1 MRRALSSI
9 LAGAACLSMAAPSP
23 VLAQATQPAPGGG
36 FYDFDDYTYFPQP
49 QQQPQPQQHL
59 EPIIPTLPDD
69 PITPVIPVV
78 PQPPQTPTPAPTP
91 TPSPAPSPGNP
102 PPAGGGGG
110 GPVPVAPYVPGGPF
124 VFPKGDINAAKADG
138 KAFVTDARGANR
150 QIATSTN
157 LTGTIPG
164 YTGQTL
170 PMEALADDPDALTAQ
185 GASGAL
191 SNDAWRL
198 VTNPDRTVVT
208 LDPDG
213 LLRAQT
219 VAEDPDA
226 YLAGSSLG
234 ASNGQC
240 APLPPSGAGTEYY
253 EATCEEGAQ
262 LIDEA
267 RTCRVPLVI
276 ETAGSQHWEYSCY
289 SDEPQPGHA
298 GVCSNVQGALQS
310 GGCRLIDRERVGF
323 SCLQWVYPPSGGRP
337 WCAEPGEPLYR
348 EVWACPAQLPGVR
361 GGFLRNTTR
370 IVSETRNEA
379 QCQAATDGLTCTQSG
394 EVCTGQPE
402 TRTINGLAVTRSCW
416 EWERTYQCSGTTQ
429 ATDCSDIAG
438 NPQCTFVRDECLDDP
453 QVGACQLTTKVY
465 RCPIPGGGT
474 NDPAQYICGDD
485 VYCIDGECE
494 PIEREASTEFKDALV
509 GLHTLG
515 QANAEFNEADLTLF
529 AGSRETCSKKV
540 FGLSNCCSGKGV
552 PLLTPFLCNAAE
564 RELDKKDDKGLCHR
578 VGSYCSSR
586 VLGVCTTR
594 RDAYCCF
601 ESKLSRILQQQG
613 RQQISKPWGAPKS
626 ETCKGFT
633 LEEFSRLDLSVMN
646 FSEVYADFIDAA
658 KLPDELDTSQ
668 QIQQRIEDYLQQH
681 GPN

>member
-1 MRRALSSI
+1 MRRALASI
-9 LAGAACLSMAAPSP
+9 LAGAACLSIAGPLP
-23 VLAQATQPAPGGG
+23 LFAQASQPAPGGG
-36 FYDFDDYTYFPQP
+36 FYDLDDYTYFPQP
-49 QQQPQPQQHL
+49 QPQQRF
-59 EPIIPTLPDD
+59 EPIMPILPDD
-69 PITPVIPVV
+69 PIPPDVPVF
-78 PQPPQTPTPAPTP
+78 PQPPQTPAPSPSPTP
-91 TPSPAPSPGNP
+91 TPAPPPGNP

-110 GPVPVAPYVPGGPF
+110 GSVPVAPYVPGGPLT
-124 VFPKGDINAAKADG
+124 FPKGDISAAKADG
-138 KAFVTDARGANR
+138 KTFVTGARAASG
-150 QIATSTN
+150 QISTSTN

-170 PMEALADDPDALTAQ
+170 PQEALADDPDGLTAQ

-208 LDPDG
+208 LDADG
-213 LLRAQT
+213 LLRAQA

-226 YLAGSSLG
+226 YLAGSTLG
-234 ASNGQC
+234 STNGQC

-262 LIDEA
+262 LIEEA

-276 ETAGSQHWEYSCY
+276 QTEGSQYWQYQCY
-289 SDEPQPGHA
+289 SDEPQPGHS
-298 GVCSNVQGALQS
+298 GVCSLIRGALQNGS
-310 GGCRLIDRERVGF
+310 CTLIDRDRVGET
-323 SCLQWVYPPSGGRP
+323 CLQWVRPPNGRP

-348 EVWACPAQLPGVR
+348 EVWSCPAQLPGVP
-361 GGFLRNTTR
+361 GGALRNTTR
-370 IVSETRNEA
+370 IVSETRDEG
-379 QCQAATDGLTCTQSG
+379 QCQAATEGLTCTQSA

-402 TRTINGLAVTRSCW
+402 TRTINGLAVTRPCW
-416 EWERTYQCSGTTQ
+416 EWERTYQCNGTGQ
-429 ATDCSDIAG
+429 ATDCGDIAG

-474 NDPAQYICGDD
+474 SDPAQYICGDD

-529 AGSRETCSKKV
+529 AGSRETCTKKV

-578 VGSYCSSR
+578 VGSYCSDR
-586 VLGVCTTR
+586 VLGVCVTR
-594 RDAYCCF
+594 KDAYCCF

-613 RQQISKPWGAPKS
+613 RQQINKPWGAPKS

-633 LEEFSRLDLSVMN
+633 LDEFSRLDLSVMD

-681 GPN
+681 GPQ

>member
-1 MRRALSSI
+1 VKSALTSLLTGAVSI
-9 LAGAACLSMAAPSP
+9 ALILPAPSMAQSA
-23 VLAQATQPAPGGG
+23 QPAPGGG
-36 FYDFDDYTYFPQP
+36 FYDFEDYTYFPE
-49 QQQPQPQQHL
+49 PQPRQRL
-59 EPIIPTLPDD
+59 DPLIPTLPDD
-69 PITPVIPVV
+69 PIAPVV
-78 PQPPQTPTPAPTP
+78 PIAPLP
-91 TPSPAPSPGNP
+91 SPSPAPSPAPPPTAPPTPAPLPVSP

-110 GPVPVAPYVPGGPF
+110 GQVPVAPFVPGGPL
-124 VFPKGDINAAKADG
+124 VFPRGDINAAKADG
-138 KAFVTDARGANR
+138 KDFVTVARSANR
-150 QIATSTN
+150 QITTSTD

-170 PMEALADDPDALTAQ
+170 PEEALGDDPDRLTSQ
-185 GASGAL
+185 GVSGAL
-191 SNDAWRL
+191 NNDAWRL

-208 LDPDG
+208 LDADG
-213 LLRAQT
+213 LLRAQA

-240 APLPPSGAGTEYY
+240 APLPPSGTGAEYY

-276 ETAGSQHWEYSCY
+276 ETAGSQHWEYSCF

-310 GGCRLIDRERVGF
+310 GGCTLIDRERVGET
-323 SCLQWVYPPSGGRP
+323 CLQWVRPPNSRP

-348 EVWACPAQLPGVR
+348 EVWACPARLPGVF

-370 IVSETRNEA
+370 IVSETRDEG
-379 QCQAATDGLTCTQSG
+379 QCQAATEGLTCTQSG
-394 EVCTGQPE
+394 EVCTGQAE
-402 TRTINGLAVTRSCW
+402 TRTINGLAVTRPCW
-416 EWERTYQCSGTTQ
+416 EWERTYQCNGTGQ

-465 RCPIPGGGT
+465 RCPIPGGGSD
-474 NDPAQYICGDD
+474 DPAQYICGDD

-494 PIEREASTEFKDALV
+494 PIEREASTEFQDALV

-529 AGSRETCSKKV
+529 AGTRETCSKRV
-540 FGLSNCCSGKGV
+540 FGISNCCSGKGV

-564 RELDKKDDKGLCHR
+564 RELDNKDDRGLCHR
-578 VGSYCSSR
+578 VGSYCSDR
-586 VLGVCTTR
+586 VLGVCVTR

-613 RQQISKPWGAPKS
+613 RQQINKPWGQPRR
-626 ETCKGFT
+626 ETCQGFT
-633 LEEFSRLDLSVMN
+633 LDEFSRLDLSVMD

-658 KLPDELDTSQ
+658 KLPDELDTSR

-681 GPN
+681 GPD

>member
-1 MRRALSSI
+1 MSRSFASI
-9 LAGAACLSMAAPSP
+9 ASMIACLCLLQPPP
-23 VLAQATQPAPGGG
+23 VLAQSAQPAPGG
-36 FYDFDDYTYFPQP
+36 FYDFDDYTYFPR
-49 QQQPQPQQHL
+49 PQPQQRL

-69 PITPVIPVV
+69 PITPVVPVV
-78 PQPPQTPTPAPTP
+78 PQPPQTPTPTPNPSPTP
-91 TPSPAPSPGNP
+91 TPAPSPGNP

-110 GPVPVAPYVPGGPF
+110 GQVPVSPYVPGGPL
-124 VFPKGDINAAKADG
+124 VFPKGDVNAAKADG
-138 KAFVTDARGANR
+138 KDFVTGARSANR
-150 QIATSTN
+150 QITTSTN

-164 YTGQTL
+164 YTGQRL
-170 PMEALADDPDALTAQ
+170 PEEALGDDPDRLTSQ

-191 SNDAWRL
+191 DNDAWRL

-208 LDPDG
+208 LDADG
-213 LLRAQT
+213 LLRAQA

-234 ASNGQC
+234 AANGQC

-253 EATCEEGAQ
+253 EAMCEEGAQ
-262 LIDEA
+262 PIEET

-276 ETAGSQHWEYSCY
+276 QTEGSQHWEYSCY
-289 SDEPQPGHA
+289 SDEPQPGHS
-298 GVCSNVQGALQS
+298 GVCWSIQGALQ
-310 GGCRLIDRERVGF
+310 GGSCTLIDRERVGF
-323 SCLQWVYPPSGGRP
+323 ACLQWVYPERGGRP

-348 EVWACPAQLPGVR
+348 EVWSCPAQLPGVR
-361 GGFLRNTTR
+361 GGFLRDTSR
-370 IVSETRNEA
+370 IVSETRDEG
-379 QCQAATDGLTCTQSG
+379 QCQAATGELTCTQSG

-402 TRTINGLAVTRSCW
+402 TRTFNGLAVTRPCW

-429 ATDCSDIAG
+429 ATDCGDIAG

-453 QVGACQLTTKVY
+453 QVGACQVTTKVY

-529 AGSRETCSKKV
+529 SGTRETCSKKV
-540 FGLSNCCSGKGV
+540 FGISNCCSGKGV

-613 RQQISKPWGAPKS
+613 RQQINKPWDAPKS

-633 LEEFSRLDLSVMN
+633 LDEFSRLDLSVMN

>member
-1 MRRALSSI
+1 MRRALASV
-9 LAGAACLSMAAPSP
+9 LAGAACLSIAVPLP
-23 VLAQATQPAPGGG
+23 LFAQASQPAPGGG
-36 FYDFDDYTYFPQP
+36 FYDLDDYTYFPQP
-49 QQQPQPQQHL
+49 QPQQRF
-59 EPIIPTLPDD
+59 EPIIPILPDD
-69 PITPVIPVV
+69 PIPPDVPVF
-78 PQPPQTPTPAPTP
+78 PQPPQTPAPSPSPTP
-91 TPSPAPSPGNP
+91 TPAPPPGNP

-110 GPVPVAPYVPGGPF
+110 GSVPVAPYVPGGPLT
-124 VFPKGDINAAKADG
+124 FPKGDISAAKVDG
-138 KAFVTDARGANR
+138 KTFVTGARAASG
-150 QIATSTN
+150 QISTSTN

-170 PMEALADDPDALTAQ
+170 PQEALADDPDGLTAQ

-208 LDPDG
+208 LDADG
-213 LLRAQT
+213 LLRAQA

-226 YLAGSSLG
+226 YLAGSTLG
-234 ASNGQC
+234 STNGQC

-262 LIDEA
+262 LIEEA

-276 ETAGSQHWEYSCY
+276 QTEGSQYWQYQCY
-289 SDEPQPGHA
+289 SDEPQA
-298 GVCSNVQGALQS
+298 GRPVCALIS
-310 GGCRLIDRERVGF
+310 TALENGTCRLIDRRRIGET
-323 SCLQWVYPPSGGRP
+323 CLQWVRPPNRRP
-337 WCAEPGEPLYR
+337 WCAEPGEPLYL
-348 EVWACPAQLPGVR
+348 EVWSCPGQLPGVP
-361 GGFLRNTTR
+361 GGALVNTTR
-370 IVSETRNEA
+370 IVSETRDEG
-379 QCQAATDGLTCTQSG
+379 QCQAATEGLTCTQSA

-402 TRTINGLAVTRSCW
+402 TRMINGVAVTRPCW
-416 EWERTYQCSGTTQ
+416 EWERTYQCNGTGQ
-429 ATDCSDIAG
+429 ATDCGDIAG

-474 NDPAQYICGDD
+474 SDPAQYICGDD

-529 AGSRETCSKKV
+529 AGSRETCTKKV

-578 VGSYCSSR
+578 VGSYCSDR
-586 VLGVCTTR
+586 VLGVCVTR
-594 RDAYCCF
+594 KDAYCCF

-613 RQQISKPWGAPKS
+613 RQQINKPWGAPKS

-658 KLPDELDTSQ
+658 KLPDEVDTSQ

-681 GPN
+681 GPG